1 MAHLFSHTR
10 TFPSVIC
17 PLNNSHSFVSS
28 PEDTIA
34 FHHVFCALTTALR
47 AGLINPEDGSSTLL
61 RNSNLYFH
69 YIFSL
74 RCSYCSFWPT
84 SCVWHYKHAYGLALR
99 RSAICYGYCGPC
111 LLLRTTHTH
120 PHGPPTRGDASA
132 RQTGQR
138 LQGDH
143 IFATIF
149 RFFSLRP
156 LSFSLDYLRT
166 KSLESAVVQQVSRR
180 PDSHREDPVSISC
193 QSMWYLWLIMWH
205 CDRRSE
211 YFGFPISLSLR
222 Q

>member
-1 MAHLFSHTR
+1 MAHLSSHTR

-69 YIFSL
+69 YIISL

-111 LLLRTTHTH
+111 LLLRTTHPH

-156 LSFSLDYLRT
+156 LSFPWTTSVQKAWKVQSFGRLVAGRT
-166 KSLESAVVQQVSRR
+166 LTVKTRFR
-180 PDSHREDPVSISC
+180 SHASPCGI
-193 QSMWYLWLIMWH
+193 Y
-205 CDRRSE
+205 
-211 YFGFPISLSLR
+211 G
-222 Q
+222 